1 MTPRAGRRE
10 WIGLAVLALPTL
22 LLTMDLTVLHLAVPH
37 LAADLRPSSSELL
50 WITDIYGFLIAGF
63 LVTMGTLGDRVG
75 RRRLLL
81 IGGGAFGAAAA
92 LAAYAP
98 SAELLIAARAL
109 LGVAGATLMP
119 STLALIRNM
128 FHDPQQRSVAI
139 AVWITSFTVGGAI
152 GPLVGGLLLEN
163 FWWGSVF
170 LLSVPVMALLLM
182 TGPVLLPEYRDPV
195 PGRLDLVSAV
205 LSLASAL
212 AVIYGIKDTAEH
224 GPGWLPALAIVAGL
238 AVGAVFVRRQ
248 RALAHPLLDLSLFA
262 NRAFSASLGVMTVG
276 AFTMV
281 GFNLFIAQY
290 LQLVLGLSPLRA
302 GLWTLPMVGGLM
314 LATLLGPVVARRIR
328 PALIVGAGMAVAAA
342 GFGVT
347 TQVDGTSGL
356 AVLVTGSAIF
366 AIGLAP
372 ANFVGSNL
380 VLGTAPPERA
390 GAASAMS
397 ETTQE
402 FGAALGL
409 AVLGSIGVA
418 VYRGD
423 MAAAVPAGIP
433 PEAAEAAR
441 DTLGGAAAVAEQLP
455 AQLGAGLL
463 DAAREAFTNGLQV
476 TGVSAAVVAGLAIL
490 AAALFR
496 HMPPITNAEGQEQ
509 RDAAPADR
517 ASAEAAS

>member
-37 LAADLRPSSSELL
+37 LAADLQPSSSQLL

-63 LVTMGTLGDRVG
+63 LVTMGTLGDRIG

-81 IGGGAFGAAAA
+81 IGGGAFGAAAV

-109 LGVAGATLMP
+109 LGIAGATLMP

-139 AVWITSFTVGGAI
+139 AVWMASFTVGGAI

-170 LLSVPVMALLLM
+170 LLGVPVMALLLV

-195 PGRLDLVSAV
+195 PGRLDPVSVV
-205 LSLASAL
+205 LSLATAL
-212 AVIYGIKDTAEH
+212 AVIYGIKDIAEH

-248 RALAHPLLDLSLFA
+248 RTLAHPLLDLGLFA

-302 GLWTLPMVGGLM
+302 GLWTLPMVGGLL
-314 LATLLGPVVARRIR
+314 LATLVTPVVARRVR
-328 PALIVGAGMAVAAA
+328 PALIMAAGMAVAAA

-356 AVLVTGSAIF
+356 AVLVTGSVIF
-366 AIGLAP
+366 ALGLAP
-372 ANFVGSNL
+372 SAFLGSNL
-380 VLGTAPPERA
+380 VLGAAPPERA

-402 FGAALGL
+402 FGGALGL

-418 VYRGD
+418 AYRGD
-423 MAAAVPAGIP
+423 MAGAIPAGIP
-433 PEAAEAAR
+433 PEAVEAAR
-441 DTLGGAAAVAEQLP
+441 DTLGGAVAIAEQLP
-455 AQLGAGLL
+455 GQLGAVLL
-463 DAAREAFTNGLQV
+463 DMAREAFTHGLQLAA
-476 TGVSAAVVAGLAIL
+476 VSAAVVAALAIL
-490 AAALFR
+490 AAALLR
-496 HMPPITNAEGQEQ
+496 HTPAIARPEEQEQ
-509 RDAAPADR
+509 QDAAPADQV
-517 ASAEAAS
+517 SIEAAS